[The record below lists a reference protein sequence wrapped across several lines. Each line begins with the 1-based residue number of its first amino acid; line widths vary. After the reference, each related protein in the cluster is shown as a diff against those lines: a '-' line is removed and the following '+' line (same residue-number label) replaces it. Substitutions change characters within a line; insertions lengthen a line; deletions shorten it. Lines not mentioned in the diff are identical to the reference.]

1 MQVVIFIGFIV
12 FAVAFATII
21 QQRFLK
27 RISVNYIAMAI
38 GAAIG
43 AAIALVPQ
51 TNSLIEDFSSEL
63 FMGLI
68 VAPLLFFEGQRTR
81 LYNVLRSW
89 GAIVGLTVIMI
100 ILATITAGFG
110 IYFSMGLSTTGF
122 YSGCNFNA
130 NRCYSNRICNTWIE
144 AA

>member
-27 RISVNYIAMAI
+27 RISVNYITM
-38 GAAIG
+38 AIG

-89 GAIVGLTVIMI
+89 RAILG
-100 ILATITAGFG
+100 
-110 IYFSMGLSTTGF
+110 
-122 YSGCNFNA
+122 
-130 NRCYSNRICNTWIE
+130 
-144 AA
+144 

>member
-38 GAAIG
+38 GAAI
-43 AAIALVPQ
+43 ALVPQ
-51 TNSLIEDFSSEL
+51 TNSLIESFSSEL

-81 LYNVLRSW
+81 LYNVFTFVACNSW
-89 GAIVGLTVIMI
+89 VNGYYDYLGNYNC
-100 ILATITAGFG
+100 G
-110 IYFSMGLSTTGF
+110 IRDLF
-122 YSGCNFNA
+122 
-130 NRCYSNRICNTWIE
+130 
-144 AA
+144 

>member
-27 RISVNYIAMAI
+27 RISVNYIVM
-38 GAAIG
+38 AIG

-81 LYNVLRSW
+81 LYNVLRSRR
-89 GAIVGLTVIMI
+89 AILG
-100 ILATITAGFG
+100 
-110 IYFSMGLSTTGF
+110 
-122 YSGCNFNA
+122 
-130 NRCYSNRICNTWIE
+130 
-144 AA
+144 

>member
-27 RISVNYIAMAI
+27 RISVNYIVM
-38 GAAIG
+38 AIG

-51 TNSLIEDFSSEL
+51 TNSLIENFSSEL

-89 GAIVGLTVIMI
+89 RAILG
-100 ILATITAGFG
+100 
-110 IYFSMGLSTTGF
+110 
-122 YSGCNFNA
+122 
-130 NRCYSNRICNTWIE
+130 
-144 AA
+144 

>member
-38 GAAIG
+38 GAAI
-43 AAIALVPQ
+43 ALVPQ
-51 TNSLIEDFSSEL
+51 TNESFSSEL

-89 GAIVGLTVIMI
+89 RAIVGLTVI
-100 ILATITAGFG
+100 IL
-110 IYFSMGLSTTGF
+110 SWQL
-122 YSGCNFNA
+122 
-130 NRCYSNRICNTWIE
+130 
-144 AA
+144 

>member
-27 RISVNYIAMAI
+27 RISVNYITM
-38 GAAIG
+38 AIG

-51 TNSLIEDFSSEL
+51 TNSLIES
-63 FMGLI
+63 LI

-89 GAIVGLTVIMI
+89 RAIVGLTVIMI

-110 IYFSMGLSTTGF
+110 IYFTMGLSTTGF
-122 YSGCNFNA
+122 YSSCNFNA

>member
-27 RISVNYIAMAI
+27 RISVNYIVM
-38 GAAIG
+38 AIG

-81 LYNVLRSW
+81 LYNVLCSW
-89 GAIVGLTVIMI
+89 RAILG
-100 ILATITAGFG
+100 
-110 IYFSMGLSTTGF
+110 
-122 YSGCNFNA
+122 
-130 NRCYSNRICNTWIE
+130 
-144 AA
+144 

>member
-27 RISVNYIAMAI
+27 RISVNYITM
-38 GAAIG
+38 AIG

-51 TNSLIEDFSSEL
+51 TNSLIESFSSEL

-89 GAIVGLTVIMI
+89 RAIVGLTAIMI

-110 IYFSMGLSTTGF
+110 IYFTMGLSTTGF
-122 YSGCNFNA
+122 YSSCNFNA

>member
-27 RISVNYIAMAI
+27 RISVNYIAM
-38 GAAIG
+38 AIG

-110 IYFSMGLSTTGF
+110 IYFSSTTGF

>member
-51 TNSLIEDFSSEL
+51 TNSLIESFSSEL

-89 GAIVGLTVIMI
+89 RAIVGLTVIMI

>member
-27 RISVNYIAMAI
+27 RISVNYITM
-38 GAAIG
+38 AIG

-89 GAIVGLTVIMI
+89 RAIVGLTVIMI

-110 IYFSMGLSTTGF
+110 IYFTMGLSTTGF
-122 YSGCNFNA
+122 YSSCNFNA

>member
-27 RISVNYIAMAI
+27 RISVNYIVM
-38 GAAIG
+38 AIG

-68 VAPLLFFEGQRTR
+68 VAPLLFFLRD
-81 LYNVLRSW
+81 NVL
-89 GAIVGLTVIMI
+89 GCIMFYVRGVQYWVNGYYDY
-100 ILATITAGFG
+100 LGNYNCG
-110 IYFSMGLSTTGF
+110 IRDLF
-122 YSGCNFNA
+122 
-130 NRCYSNRICNTWIE
+130 
-144 AA
+144 

>member
-27 RISVNYIAMAI
+27 RISVNYIVM
-38 GAAIG
+38 AIG

-89 GAIVGLTVIMI
+89 RAIVGLTVI
-100 ILATITAGFG
+100 IL
-110 IYFSMGLSTTGF
+110 SWQL
-122 YSGCNFNA
+122 
-130 NRCYSNRICNTWIE
+130 
-144 AA
+144 

>member
-27 RISVNYIAMAI
+27 RTSVNYIAM
-38 GAAIG
+38 AIG

-51 TNSLIEDFSSEL
+51 TNSLIESFSSEL

-68 VAPLLFFEGQRTR
+68 VAPLLFFEGR

-89 GAIVGLTVIMI
+89 RAIVGLTVI
-100 ILATITAGFG
+100 IL
-110 IYFSMGLSTTGF
+110 SWQL
-122 YSGCNFNA
+122 
-130 NRCYSNRICNTWIE
+130 
-144 AA
+144 

>member
-1 MQVVIFIGFIV
+1 M
-12 FAVAFATII
+12 
-21 QQRFLK
+21 
-27 RISVNYIAMAI
+27 
-38 GAAIG
+38 
-43 AAIALVPQ
+43 IALVPQ

-89 GAIVGLTVIMI
+89 RAIVGLTVIMI

-110 IYFSMGLSTTGF
+110 IYFSMGLSLPLAF
-122 YSGCNFNA
+122 
-130 NRCYSNRICNTWIE
+130 IL
-144 AA
+144 AAISTPTDATATESVTHGLKLPKKIAF

>member
-1 MQVVIFIGFIV
+1 M
-12 FAVAFATII
+12 
-21 QQRFLK
+21 
-27 RISVNYIAMAI
+27 
-38 GAAIG
+38 AIG

-89 GAIVGLTVIMI
+89 RAILG
-100 ILATITAGFG
+100 
-110 IYFSMGLSTTGF
+110 
-122 YSGCNFNA
+122 
-130 NRCYSNRICNTWIE
+130 
-144 AA
+144 

>member
-38 GAAIG
+38 GAAI
-43 AAIALVPQ
+43 ALVPQ
-51 TNSLIEDFSSEL
+51 TNSLIESFSSEL

-68 VAPLLFFEGQRTR
+68 VAPLLFFEGQRTVVQYFTFVACNSWVNGYYDY
-81 LYNVLRSW
+81 LGNYNC
-89 GAIVGLTVIMI
+89 
-100 ILATITAGFG
+100 G
-110 IYFSMGLSTTGF
+110 IRDLF
-122 YSGCNFNA
+122 
-130 NRCYSNRICNTWIE
+130 
-144 AA
+144 

>member
-27 RISVNYIAMAI
+27 RISVNYIVM
-38 GAAIG
+38 AIG

-51 TNSLIEDFSSEL
+51 TNSLIESFSSEL

-68 VAPLLFFEGQRTR
+68 VTPLLFFEGQRTR

-89 GAIVGLTVIMI
+89 RAIVGLTVIMI

>member
-27 RISVNYIAMAI
+27 RISVNYIAM
-38 GAAIG
+38 AIG

-130 NRCYSNRICNTWIE
+130 NRCYSNRICNSWIE